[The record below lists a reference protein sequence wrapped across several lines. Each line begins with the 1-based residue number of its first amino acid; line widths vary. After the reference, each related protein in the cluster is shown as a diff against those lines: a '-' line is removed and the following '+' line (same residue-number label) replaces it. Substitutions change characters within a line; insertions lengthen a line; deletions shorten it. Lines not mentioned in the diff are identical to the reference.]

1 MPAIVAKAPAKTIL
15 VGEHAVVYNQPAIA
29 FPINQI
35 KAKTT
40 ILANP
45 NGQPDEIIFH
55 AQDIFLDTNYMELP
69 GDHPFRVAVDIIK
82 KEARIHHYPACTVRI
97 SSEIPIA
104 AGLGSSAA
112 ISVSLVKGLSLF
124 VGLKL
129 NNQKIADLAYQIEIK
144 YHGTPSG
151 IDNTVISFNQPIY
164 FIKNKGFHI
173 INPKEN
179 LTFVIA
185 NSGILGNTKEAVSG
199 VKKRWHQNQDQYN
212 ELFNKIGQIVANAE
226 NAIISGDIKYLG
238 SLLTENHK
246 ILTQIGVSHP
256 ILDTM
261 VKVAISSGALG
272 AKLCGSGLGG
282 NMIAL
287 TPPDLAEK
295 IAGQLEKAGAVQTII
310 DVVQKAKNE

>member
-35 KAKTT
+35 QAKTT

-45 NGQPDEIIFH
+45 IGQPDEINFL
-55 AQDIFLDTNYMELP
+55 AQDIFLNTKYIELP
-69 GDHPFRVAVDIIK
+69 EDHPFKVAVDIIK
-82 KEARIHHYPACTVRI
+82 KEARIYHYPACTVRI
-97 SSEIPIA
+97 NSEIPIA

-112 ISVSLVKGLSLF
+112 ISVSLLKGLSLF
-124 VGLKL
+124 IGLKL
-129 NNQKIADLAYQIEIK
+129 NNQQIADLAYQIEIK

-151 IDNTVISFNQPIY
+151 IDNTVIAFNQPIY

-179 LTFVIA
+179 LTLVIA
-185 NSGILGNTKEAVSG
+185 NSGVTGNTKEAVAG
-199 VKKRWHQNQDQYN
+199 VKIRWQQHQDQYN
-212 ELFNKIGQIVANAE
+212 ELFSKIGQIVTKAE
-226 NAIISGDIKYLG
+226 NAIISGDLNYLG
-238 SLLTENHK
+238 CLLTENHK
-246 ILTQIGVSHP
+246 ILMEIGVSHP

-287 TPPDLAEK
+287 TSPDLAEK
-295 IAGQLEKAGAVQTII
+295 IASQLKNAGAVQTII
-310 DVVQKAKNE
+310 ETVQKGKNE